1 MVRVKTVPM
10 RMRVFQMLLMM
21 ASLFTILMGTVVASR
36 ASEILDTPE
45 LREINKIRLHGG
57 IEIILPAKPIDPIA
71 VAAFESLTPSEQI
84 AFYKKRAWI
93 VQKMTSG
100 LAKPGIGS
108 AVRWTK
114 EKVTYMARGVRSKF
128 SHADHASGEAPAESF
143 TASETTTPSK
153 EVTESLLEFE
163 RVPENMTERT
173 RNFVDAA
180 VSSLVQNMWANSVG
194 IARSSGIGISL
205 VAGSIWNTTAGKWGF
220 IDGRSLSIDIGADF
234 ENNRGYV
241 NFFKDYQSKSQG
253 GFSID
258 VGLMFDAFLHFTDPK
273 LEVGTVRLAQHQ
285 KLPLIGSF
293 RGGPNYKGWGLQMG
307 VHVVE
312 IGAIV
317 ATFLG
322 YPEAGASA
330 IALTRTLGYMTIY
343 RTNLESRLVKSVE
356 VPPDHWLLK
365 KLGLAK
371 LFDIMGTVPVRTCRS
386 LFAPTAAN

>member
-1 MVRVKTVPM
+1 
-10 RMRVFQMLLMM
+10 MLLIMSLVTVLLGT
-21 ASLFTILMGTVVASR
+21 ASPR
-36 ASEILDTPE
+36 AFAQGATSIFDTAEI
-45 LREINKIRLHGG
+45 REINKIRLHGG
-57 IEIILPAKPIDPIA
+57 IEIILPSAPTDA
-71 VAAFESLTPSEQI
+71 AALAAFEALTPQEQI

-114 EKVTYMARGVRSKF
+114 EKVTYAVQGVKSKF
-128 SHADHASGEAPAESF
+128 SHADRASGEALAE
-143 TASETTTPSK
+143 TATETAAPTK
-153 EVTESLLEFE
+153 EVTESILEFE
-163 RVPENMTERT
+163 RISEGMTERT
-173 RNFVDAA
+173 RSFVDAA

-194 IARSSGIGISL
+194 IAKSSGIGISL

-241 NFFKDYQSKSQG
+241 NFFTDYQSKSQG

-273 LEVGTVRLAQHQ
+273 LAVGTVRLAQHQ

-312 IGAIV
+312 IAALV
-317 ATFLG
+317 ATVFG

-330 IALTRTLGYMTIY
+330 IAITRTLGYMTIY
-343 RTNLESRLVKSVE
+343 RTNLESRLVKSTE
-356 VPPDHWLLK
+356 VPPDHWLLR
-365 KLGLAK
+365 KLGLSK
-371 LFDIMGTVPVRTCRS
+371 LFDIMGSGPVRTCRS
-386 LFAPTAAN
+386 LFAPTAAP